1 MPSTPKLIGPDY
13 GRLRTTNVNSK
24 TQTSNPALFQTVN
37 GLIDGVKRFQEFTTA
52 NFSTLTGTVS
62 SSLNSVSSALTAI
75 TEQIIIIREL
85 LELYALE
92 VINPIPIDTSIAP
105 VIIDIGDLPNGF
117 NLIKDVTGNASSNNI
132 TLTGIVEEI
141 TDPVIN
147 TDYGMLHIFVLDG
160 VYYNWVP

>member
-1 MPSTPKLIGPDY
+1 MAATSKLIGPDY

-52 NFSTLTGTVS
+52 NFTNLTGTVS
-62 SSLNSVSSALTAI
+62 SSLNSVSAALTAI

-92 VINPIPIDTSIAP
+92 VINPIPIDTSTAP
-105 VIIDIGDLPNGF
+105 VTIDVGDLPNGF

-132 TLTGIVEEI
+132 TLTGTIEGV
-141 TDPVIN
+141 TDPIIN
-147 TDYGMLHIFVLDG
+147 VDYGMLHIFVLDG
-160 VYYNWVP
+160 AYYNWAS